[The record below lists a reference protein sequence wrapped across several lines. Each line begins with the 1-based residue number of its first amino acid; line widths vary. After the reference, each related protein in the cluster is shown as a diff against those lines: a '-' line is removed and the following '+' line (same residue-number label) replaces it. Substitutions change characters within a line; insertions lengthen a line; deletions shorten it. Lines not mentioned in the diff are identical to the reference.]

1 MYYILSGEST
11 LWRNPWDYTNRIF
24 EEIDKEFSD
33 AEQMLTRM
41 FRTVREPNT
50 IAQTFPYYY
59 GYQITIGPDGRPRIR
74 EFGNARPAS
83 RGLMQQSSIRE
94 PLVDTSFDEKD
105 NLLTITAEMPGI
117 TKQDVKVELAEGL
130 VTIHAEKGDKK
141 YHTEIPVYEEL
152 DADSAKATYTNGILE
167 LKIKSKKLP
176 KPKAKEIKVE

>member
-1 MYYILSGEST
+1 
-11 LWRNPWDYTNRIF
+11 
-24 EEIDKEFSD
+24 
-33 AEQMLTRM
+33 
-41 FRTVREPNT
+41 
-50 IAQTFPYYY
+50 
-59 GYQITIGPDGRPRIR
+59 
-74 EFGNARPAS
+74 
-83 RGLMQQSSIRE
+83 
-94 PLVDTSFDEKD
+94 VDTSFDEKD